1 MYKAA
6 DKEIGDQLTATQ
18 AASKISADMKLMR
31 DLFLSAVGPAGSNGN
46 GDKMNDLVQK
56 MTRLPSKA
64 QLSSPGRTHSYSL
77 DGAPRLSPEII
88 DLLNLV
94 SPLGLSLAQPQNQSA
109 LSARAM
115 LLEIVHACCL
125 GMMLPDSEQK
135 ATLSD

>member
-1 MYKAA
+1 MASPTTPSTRAPSFY
-6 DKEIGDQLTATQ
+6 GQ
-18 AASKISADMKLMR
+18 ALNNGIVYN
-31 DLFLSAVGPAGSNGN
+31 AVDACTRLGIN

-94 SPLGLSLAQPQNQSA
+94 SPLGLSLAEPQN
-109 LSARAM
+109 
-115 LLEIVHACCL
+115 LL
-125 GMMLPDSEQK
+125 
-135 ATLSD
+135 